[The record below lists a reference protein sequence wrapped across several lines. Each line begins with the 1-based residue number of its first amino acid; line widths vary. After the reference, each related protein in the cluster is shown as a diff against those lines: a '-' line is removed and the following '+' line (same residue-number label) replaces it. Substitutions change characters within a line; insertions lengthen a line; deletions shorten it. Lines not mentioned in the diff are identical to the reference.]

1 VNTNLEYT
9 RHGHSVSKA
18 KSDRVPNAVE
28 GMRLFTFR
36 SGGAVF
42 DSESPAPDFWYS
54 IEEGAA
60 RTCAHRADG
69 HRHVIDFLLPG
80 DLFRGR
86 VLHSHHMLHLYQVRV
101 EAICARTIV
110 ARYPGDSLELLA
122 ERDSAVSRALREAV
136 LDAVARVQFRSITL
150 GHTTAIE
157 KIAAFLLE
165 MASRLVPDEG
175 DTLALPMS
183 RYDIADYLGI
193 AVETVSRTLTQLRC
207 QGVIR
212 LRGARGVQLIQR
224 RTLERLRMG
233 GASAD
238 LPGGHLS

>member
-9 RHGHSVSKA
+9 RHGHSTSRAKA
-18 KSDRVPNAVE
+18 ERIPNAVE

-36 SGGAVF
+36 SGGIVF
-42 DSESPAPDFWYS
+42 DSESQAVDFWYS
-54 IEEGAA
+54 LLEGAA

-86 VLHSHHMLHLYQVRV
+86 MAHSNNILHLYQVRV
-101 EAICARTIV
+101 EAISARTIV
-110 ARYPGDSLELLA
+110 ARYPGDSLEILA
-122 ERDSAVSRALREAV
+122 ESDSALSRALRDAV

-157 KIAAFLLE
+157 KIAAFLLD
-165 MASRLVPDEG
+165 MTSRLVPEKD

-183 RYDIADYLGI
+183 RYDIADYLGM

-212 LRGARGVQLIQR
+212 LHGARGVQLVQR
-224 RTLERLRMG
+224 PTLELLRMG
-233 GASAD
+233 GAAAHL
-238 LPGGHLS
+238 LPGHLS